1 MKCSCVLLGYPK
13 FSNNVRWSPRD
24 ELASHVRWRVAGAF
38 KQYHCNTRLPQTD
51 IIATLGGAGVRC
63 CGVLRAIGAVG
74 VSRPTARMVWAATT
88 GPWTREASFPTATRR
103 TSTEAQHDPVS
114 LSSSGITGAG
124 ADTNACRSNPP
135 FRKARRWTAILVSQ
149 HLHLDTPA
157 PGIGVGMAWIY
168 YARREVPIGPRRC
181 LINNLVRFVR
191 DSPSP
196 TYTSSQHFKANLVVL
211 DLLTGL
217 LEGQVLQVFSIL
229 FSATEAWSANVEAVL
244 LV

>member
-1 MKCSCVLLGYPK
+1 MQTMISAGNFTVIKHGCQ
-13 FSNNVRWSPRD
+13 RW
-24 ELASHVRWRVAGAF
+24 
-38 KQYHCNTRLPQTD
+38 K
-51 IIATLGGAGVRC
+51 
-63 CGVLRAIGAVG
+63 
-74 VSRPTARMVWAATT
+74 
-88 GPWTREASFPTATRR
+88 
-103 TSTEAQHDPVS
+103 
-114 LSSSGITGAG
+114 SG
-124 ADTNACRSNPP
+124 
-135 FRKARRWTAILVSQ
+135 
-149 HLHLDTPA
+149 
-157 PGIGVGMAWIY
+157 GMAWIY

-211 DLLTGL
+211 DLMTGL